1 MIKALFSR
9 SEAGGP
15 PLQSTCGAL
24 GQGAIVVQAEPPAD
38 ARIIGAPA
46 PASRGR
52 PTERIGPAARRRGPS
67 AGEWHVKIA
76 TTVVRSGAL
85 SVGGDADL
93 LLIAGPCVIE
103 SWETLCAAA
112 DGLRAAADGLPFTLV
127 FKASYD
133 KANRSSPDSYRGPGL
148 ARGLEMLARLRERT
162 GLPIT
167 SDVHTP
173 DEAARARD
181 VLDIIQIPALLCRQN
196 DLIAAAAQSGRIVN
210 VKKGQF
216 LSPGEMPNRVLAAR
230 GPGGVARA
238 IATERGT
245 FFGYHNLVNDFKGV
259 ASIRAAGIP
268 TIFDATHS
276 VQLPGGR
283 GTTSGGEREYAPA
296 LARAAAAAGI
306 DGFFFEVHPDPE
318 NARCDGP
325 NCMGLGGL
333 RKLLEELAG
342 IDALVRG
349 RLEDRR

>member
-1 MIKALFSR
+1 M
-9 SEAGGP
+9 
-15 PLQSTCGAL
+15 
-24 GQGAIVVQAEPPAD
+24 
-38 ARIIGAPA
+38 
-46 PASRGR
+46 
-52 PTERIGPAARRRGPS
+52 
-67 AGEWHVKIA
+67 KIA
-76 TTVVRSGAL
+76 TRVVRSGAL
-85 SVGGDADL
+85 SVGGDAQL

-103 SWETLCAAA
+103 NWETLCAAA

-148 ARGLEMLARLRERT
+148 ERGLEILARLRERS

-173 DEAARARD
+173 EEAARARE

-196 DLIAAAAQSGRIVN
+196 DLIATAAQSGRIVN

-216 LSPGEMPNRVLAAR
+216 LAPAEMPNRLLAAR
-230 GPGGVARA
+230 GPDGSARA

-259 ASIRAAGIP
+259 AAIRAAGIP

-283 GTTSGGEREYAPA
+283 GASSGGEREYAPA
-296 LARAAAAAGI
+296 LARAAAGAGI

-318 NARCDGP
+318 KARCDGP
-325 NCMGLGGL
+325 NCLALGGL
-333 RKLLEELAG
+333 RRLLEELAG
-342 IDALVRG
+342 IDALVRRG
-349 RLEDRR
+349 P